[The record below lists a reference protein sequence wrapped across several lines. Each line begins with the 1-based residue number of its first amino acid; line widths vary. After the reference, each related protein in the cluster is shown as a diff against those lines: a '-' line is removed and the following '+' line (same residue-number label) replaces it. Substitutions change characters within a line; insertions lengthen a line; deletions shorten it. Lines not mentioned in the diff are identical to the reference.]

1 MDLQRTGKRL
11 THTSD
16 LLYLLY
22 NKGGDKATWKTNY
35 SAKDI
40 FNYKPKI
47 GACFNPAIFKNN
59 SRVYIN
65 CIK

>member
-1 MDLQRTGKRL
+1 MDFQRTGKRL

-22 NKGGDKATWKTNY
+22 NKGGGDKATWKTNY

-47 GACFNPAIFKNN
+47 GESVLIPPSLKITH
-59 SRVYIN
+59 
-65 CIK
+65 